1 MAAELGQSLTRMDEP
16 LTIIP
21 GAYEQV
27 KQMLEQDG
35 TKVIMKS
42 GSALSEVKRI
52 LEEKGMSDR
61 SAMVANCGLH
71 NQRIYKDIKKSDDD
85 EGYFVTIFIK

>member
-1 MAAELGQSLTRMDEP
+1 MDEP

-21 GAYEQV
+21 GAYVQV
-27 KQMLEQDG
+27 EKMLEQDG

-42 GSALSEVKRI
+42 GNALSEVKRI

-71 NQRIYKDIKKSDDD
+71 NQRVYKDIKKSEDD
-85 EGYFVTIFIK
+85 EGYFVTILIK

>member
-1 MAAELGQSLTRMDEP
+1 MDEP

-21 GAYEQV
+21 GAYVQV
-27 KQMLEQDG
+27 EKMLEQDG

-42 GSALSEVKRI
+42 GNALSEVKRI

-85 EGYFVTIFIK
+85 EGYFVTILVK